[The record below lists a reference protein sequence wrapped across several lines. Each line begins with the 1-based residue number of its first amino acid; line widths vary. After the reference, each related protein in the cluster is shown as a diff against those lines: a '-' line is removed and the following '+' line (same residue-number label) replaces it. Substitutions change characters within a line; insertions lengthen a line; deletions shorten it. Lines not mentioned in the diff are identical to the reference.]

1 MKKILVVED
10 SSTMRL
16 FIRMFLRSIS
26 DVSITEA
33 TDGQDG
39 LEKLGKESF
48 DLVITDV
55 NMPRLDGLQLIER
68 IRGSLGLK
76 MPIIILT
83 TRGEK
88 ENVEKG
94 ISLGANNY
102 VTKPIVGPTL
112 TNLVMD
118 YIQVAV

>member
-26 DVSITEA
+26 DVRITEA

>member
-26 DVSITEA
+26 DVRITEA
-33 TDGQDG
+33 TDGLDG

-88 ENVEKG
+88 ENIEKG

>member
-16 FIRMFLRSIS
+16 FIKMFLRSLH

-33 TDGQDG
+33 TDGLDG

-55 NMPRLDGLQLIER
+55 NMPRLDGLQLIEK
-68 IRGSLGLK
+68 IRGKMVLK

-88 ENVEKG
+88 ENVDRG
-94 ISLGANNY
+94 ILLGANNY

-118 YIQVAV
+118 YI

>member
-26 DVSITEA
+26 NVSITEA
-33 TDGQDG
+33 TDGLDG

-55 NMPRLDGLQLIER
+55 NMPRLDGLELIER
-68 IRGSLGLK
+68 IRVKMGLK

>member
-10 SSTMRL
+10 SATMRL

-26 DVSITEA
+26 DVRITEA

>member
-10 SSTMRL
+10 SATMRL
-16 FIRMFLRSIS
+16 FIKMFLRSLH

-33 TDGQDG
+33 TDGLDG

-88 ENVEKG
+88 ENIEKG

>member
-1 MKKILVVED
+1 MKKILVVDD

-16 FIRMFLRSIS
+16 FIKMFLRSLH

-33 TDGQDG
+33 TDGLDG
-39 LEKLGKESF
+39 LDKLNKESF

-68 IRGSLGLK
+68 IRGGLGLK

-83 TRGEK
+83 TRGEQ
-88 ENVEKG
+88 ENVDRG

-112 TNLVMD
+112 TNLVMN
-118 YIQVAV
+118 YI

>member
-26 DVSITEA
+26 DVRITEA

-88 ENVEKG
+88 ENIEKG

>member
-26 DVSITEA
+26 DVRITEA
-33 TDGQDG
+33 TDGLDG